1 MGNSRSLPASG
12 LMAFALSRL
21 EFAQIAARL
30 ADRILKGAKPADMGI
45 DEPRS
50 FHLIVNLATAR
61 SLGLTVPP
69 SVPLRSDKVIE

>member
-1 MGNSRSLPASG
+1 
-12 LMAFALSRL
+12 MAFAPSRL

-30 ADRILKGAKPADMGI
+30 ADRILKGAKPADMAI
-45 DEPRS
+45 EEPRS
-50 FHLIVNLATAR
+50 FHLNVNLATAR